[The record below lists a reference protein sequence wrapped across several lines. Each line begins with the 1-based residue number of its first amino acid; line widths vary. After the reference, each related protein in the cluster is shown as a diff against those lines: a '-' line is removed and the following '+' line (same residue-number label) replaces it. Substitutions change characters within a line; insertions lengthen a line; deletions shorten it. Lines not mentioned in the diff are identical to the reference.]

1 MSQYNLYATATPMGM
16 GAGIFP
22 SAPSA
27 PHAFGSMHQGSPG
40 AQHAMYGALAQGVKG
55 VLGGKKGS
63 SK

>member
-1 MSQYNLYATATPMGM
+1 MSQYNVYASPSSMTM

-27 PHAFGSMHQGSPG
+27 PHAFGAMHQGSPG

-55 VLGGKKGS
+55 VLGGKKSS